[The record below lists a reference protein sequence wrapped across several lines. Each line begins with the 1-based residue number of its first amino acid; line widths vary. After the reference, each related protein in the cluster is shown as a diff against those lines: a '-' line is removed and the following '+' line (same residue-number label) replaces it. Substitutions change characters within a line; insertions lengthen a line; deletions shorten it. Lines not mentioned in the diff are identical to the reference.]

1 MKERMKLDEKESIVE
16 AMLFASGNV
25 VRTKD
30 MADVLQMEET
40 DVDEIVGTLNHKFDE
55 ENRPLMI
62 RFIENGYQICTKPKY
77 HEYIRK
83 VQEKKTKKALSQSAM
98 ETLAIVAYKQPVTKV
113 EIEKIR
119 GVSSDH
125 AVSVL
130 AEFGLIEDV
139 GRASLP
145 GRPLLYATTDEFL
158 RKFGYSSLSDLPDM
172 SKFDVVS
179 E

>member
-1 MKERMKLDEKESIVE
+1 MKLDEKESIVE

-30 MADVLQMEET
+30 MADVLQLEEK
-40 DVDEIVGTLNHKFDE
+40 DVDSIVNTLNCKFDE

-62 RFIENGYQICTKPKY
+62 RLIDDGYQICTKPKY

-83 VQEKKTKKALSQSAM
+83 VQEKKPKKALSQSAM

-119 GVSSDH
+119 GVGSDH

-130 AEFGLIEDV
+130 SEFGLIEDV
-139 GRASLP
+139 GRANLP
-145 GRPLLYATTDEFL
+145 GRPLLYATTEEFL
-158 RKFGYSSLSDLPDM
+158 RKFGYSSLSELPDM
-172 SKFDVVS
+172 SNFDVS
-179 E
+179 GE

>member
-1 MKERMKLDEKESIVE
+1 MKLDEKESIVE

-30 MADVLQMEET
+30 MADVLQLDEK
-40 DVDEIVGTLNHKFDE
+40 DVANIVNTLNCKFDE

-62 RFIENGYQICTKPKY
+62 RLIDDGYQICTKPKY

-83 VQEKKTKKALSQSAM
+83 VQEKKPKKALSQSAM

-119 GVSSDH
+119 GVGSDH

-130 AEFGLIEDV
+130 SEFGLIEDV
-139 GRASLP
+139 GRANLP
-145 GRPLLYATTDEFL
+145 GRPLLYATTEEFL
-158 RKFGYSSLSDLPDM
+158 RKFGYSSLSELPDM
-172 SKFDVVS
+172 GKFDVS
-179 E
+179 GE

>member
-1 MKERMKLDEKESIVE
+1 MKLDEKESIVE
-16 AMLFASGNV
+16 AMLFASGTA

-30 MADVLQMEET
+30 MAEVLHLEEADVAK
-40 DVDEIVGTLNHKFDE
+40 IVGTLNHKFDE

-62 RFIENGYQICTKPKY
+62 RLIEDGYQICTKPKY

-83 VQEKKTKKALSQSAM
+83 VQEKKPKKALSQSAM

-139 GRASLP
+139 GRANLP
-145 GRPLLYATTDEFL
+145 GRPLLYATTEEFL

-172 SKFDVVS
+172 SKFDTVN
-179 E
+179 EE